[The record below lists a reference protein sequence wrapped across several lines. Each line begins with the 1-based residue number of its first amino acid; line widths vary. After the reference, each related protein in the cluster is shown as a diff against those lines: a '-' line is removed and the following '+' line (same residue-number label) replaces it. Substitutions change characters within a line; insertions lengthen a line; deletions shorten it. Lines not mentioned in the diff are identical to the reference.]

1 MIWENAA
8 CEAAE
13 EIWPAAIAPAAF
25 ANCDACE
32 AETGCFMSTAT
43 NASEARLKSELSFK
57 LPKMSFWNENGKKW
71 TNSSSDD
78 VR

>member
-13 EIWPAAIAPAAF
+13 EIWPAAMAPAAF

-43 NASEARLKSELSFK
+43 NASEARLKRELSFK
-57 LPKMSFWNENGKKW
+57 LPKMSFWNENEK
-71 TNSSSDD
+71 SELAVS
-78 VR
+78 